1 MELAGEK
8 ELAAPRAEVWA
19 ALNDPEVLKG
29 CIPGCDSLEKLSDT
43 EFVATVTAKIGPIK
57 ARFSGKMQLADVNA
71 PESCTISG
79 EGQGGVAGFA
89 KGGADIALEE
99 RGPARTLMRY
109 TARAAVG
116 GKMAQLGARLVDSTA
131 RKLAEEFFT
140 RFGAAVAGEGEEQAE
155 LPPPIGEA

>member
-8 ELAAPRAEVWA
+8 QLAAPRTQVWT
-19 ALNDPEVLKG
+19 ALNDPEVLRG
-29 CIPGCDSLEKLSDT
+29 CIPGCESLEKRSET
-43 EFVATVTAKIGPIK
+43 EFVATVVTKIGPIK
-57 ARFSGKMQLADVNA
+57 ARFSGRIELTEMTP

-89 KGGADIALEE
+89 KGGAAVTLLEA
-99 RGPARTLMRY
+99 GPEETLMRY

-116 GKMAQLGARLVDSTA
+116 GKIAQLGARLVDSTA

-140 RFGAAVAGEGEEQAE
+140 RFGAAVAGETPAPAEEA
-155 LPPPIGEA
+155 PTGAA

>member
-8 ELAAPRAEVWA
+8 ELAAPRAKVWA

-29 CIPGCDSLEKLSDT
+29 CIPGCESLEKLSET

-57 ARFSGKMQLADVNA
+57 ARFSGRMQLGNVSP

-89 KGGADIALEE
+89 KGGADVSLEE
-99 RGPARTLMRY
+99 TGPGQTLMRY

-131 RKLAEEFFT
+131 KKLAEEFFT
-140 RFGAAVAGEGEEQAE
+140 RFGAAVADGGDELSLPRGEG
-155 LPPPIGEA
+155 